1 MSTSKDA
8 ASNGGPGAATAVKV
22 PKHSSPDL
30 DDINLDEIDPK
41 DVQALY
47 TVFHAEADKL
57 AAGGLFTEAIDKY
70 NRALKFHPNQL
81 DCLVNRARCHMMMG
95 DTPSSLKDVD
105 QVLSLSPEFI
115 RAVYQKAETLYAR
128 GDFEDALVLF
138 HRGKKARPELVGFD
152 IGIHKSIEAIRSAVV
167 LLDTAKIRRDMD
179 EAARSKKIQSAGIV
193 PGLPKKATATDRSG
207 NNVANRKGGATA
219 AAAAAAVA
227 QLVKKDATQLQLE
240 RNLIEELQDDKLFL
254 QDMLEDSRLMQACDG
269 EIEGLVRGGLEYIEK
284 RVEFWRQG
292 NPNGAATAVV
302 KKAVLGS
309 RLNLAAEEIEGLT
322 QAAALHSHKAKKATP
337 KAKALTSRSN

>member
-8 ASNGGPGAATAVKV
+8 SGGSGAAAAVKV

-30 DDINLDEIDPK
+30 DDINIDEMDPK

-193 PGLPKKATATDRSG
+193 PGLPKKAAVTDRSG
-207 NNVANRKGGATA
+207 GNNAANRKGGVT
-219 AAAAAAVA
+219 AAAAAVA
-227 QLVKKDATQLQLE
+227 QSVKKDATQLQVE

-254 QDMLEDSRLMQACDG
+254 QDMLEDARLMQACDG
-269 EIEGLVRGGLEYIEK
+269 EIETLVRGGLEYIEK

-322 QAAALHSHKAKKATP
+322 QAAALHSHKSKKATP
-337 KAKALTSRSN
+337 KTKAPTSRSN